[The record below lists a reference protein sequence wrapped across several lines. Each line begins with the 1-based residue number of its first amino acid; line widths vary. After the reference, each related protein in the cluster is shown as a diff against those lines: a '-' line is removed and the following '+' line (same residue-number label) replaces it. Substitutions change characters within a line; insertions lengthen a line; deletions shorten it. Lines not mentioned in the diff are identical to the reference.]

1 MKKILLVGGCSYSNE
16 KFNSVHHPDLD
27 VSWPKWPQL
36 LAEKLDMQLINLSE
50 SGAGQEYIYSNIIDR
65 LQTIEHSKIGL
76 VIAAWS
82 TAPRRDYQTE
92 SLYLKNKKWTYDK
105 NDMIQKIKWTN
116 DMYDSKGCMHY
127 WIDRSLRYYY
137 SLQMVCENLKL
148 PYKQFQMIDLFKGY
162 LWQELI
168 RRRTKD
174 WPEDHTKQVP
184 ILNKAADLTKEEQD
198 WKEKQEKIYLAQ
210 IHNSPYYEIINNN
223 FIGWPTDKRLMG
235 YNISEMALEE
245 DTDRISKIDLHP
257 NELGQ
262 KKLAKFIY
270 EKIDSKRL

>member
-1 MKKILLVGGCSYSNE
+1 MKKILLVAGCSYSNE
-16 KFNSVHHPDLD
+16 KFSSVHHPDLD

-36 LAEKLDMQLINLSE
+36 LAEKLDMQLVNLSE
-50 SGAGQEYIYSNIIDR
+50 SGAGQEYIYSNIIDK
-65 LQTIEHSKIGL
+65 LQTIDHSKIGL

-82 TAPRRDYQTE
+82 TAPRRDYQKE

-105 NDMIQKIKWTN
+105 NDMVQKIKWTN
-116 DMYDSKGCMHY
+116 DMYDSKGCMYY
-127 WIDRSLRYYY
+127 WIDKSLRYYY

-148 PYKQFQMIDLFKGY
+148 PYKQFQMVDLFKGY

-168 RRRTKD
+168 SRRTND
-174 WPEDHTKQVP
+174 VADNKQVP
-184 ILNKAADLTKEEQD
+184 IINNIADLTVEEKH
-198 WKEKQEKIYLAQ
+198 WKETQEKKYLAQ
-210 IHNSPYYEIINNN
+210 IHNSPYYEVINSN
-223 FIGWPTDKRLMG
+223 FIGWPTDPRLNG
-235 YNISEMALEE
+235 YSVGEKVLDNT
-245 DTDRISKIDLHP
+245 TDRISKIDLHP

>member
-1 MKKILLVGGCSYSNE
+1 MKKILLVAGCSYSNDR
-16 KFNSVHHPDLD
+16 FRSVHHPDLD
-27 VSWPKWPQL
+27 VSWPKWPQII
-36 LAEKLDMQLINLSE
+36 AKKLDMELINLSE
-50 SGAGQEYIYSNIIDR
+50 SGAGQEYIYSNIIDK
-65 LQTIEHSKIGL
+65 LQTIDHSKIGL

-105 NDMIQKIKWTN
+105 NDMIQNIKWTN

-223 FIGWPTDKRLMG
+223 FIGWPTDIRLNG
-235 YNISEMALEE
+235 FNIAGKVL
-245 DTDRISKIDLHP
+245 DNTTDRISKLDLHP
-257 NELGQ
+257 NKEGQ
-262 KKLAKFIY
+262 EKLARFIY